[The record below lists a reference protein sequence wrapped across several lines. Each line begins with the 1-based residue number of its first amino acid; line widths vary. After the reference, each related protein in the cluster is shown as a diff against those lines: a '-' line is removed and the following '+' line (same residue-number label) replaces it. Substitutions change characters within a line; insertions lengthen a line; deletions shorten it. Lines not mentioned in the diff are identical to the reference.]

1 MLVENIMRNRANHI
15 TTRRLVITSL
25 LLTWFCVPLH
35 AQSVENKATEVMLTE
50 QNKIIRQVDIDTA
63 RSKAE
68 DVRNNADTS
77 RKEIESLISHLEGDA
92 ETTKAFLDKLL
103 QEKNEIQSAVVSSPE
118 KATPQY
124 MSLLDIEITAV
135 KQKAAVDGEQIQ
147 ECKNTL
153 TALQAQARAYSDWLG
168 FFDSI
173 IKLNETIPLESPDK
187 GRVIRKEADIA
198 KGFIG

>member
-1 MLVENIMRNRANHI
+1 MLVENIMRNRPNTI
-15 TTRRLVITSL
+15 TTMPLVITSL
-25 LLTWFCVPLH
+25 LWACFCVPLH

-50 QNKIIRQVDIDTA
+50 QNKIIRREDINAA

-124 MSLLDIEITAV
+124 MSLLNIEITAV

-147 ECKNTL
+147 ECKSTL
-153 TALQAQARAYSDWLG
+153 TALQAQARAYSDWLDL
-168 FFDSI
+168 FDSI
-173 IKLNETIPLESPDK
+173 IKLNDTIALTSPDK
-187 GRVIRKEADIA
+187 AVVMRKEADIA